1 MRPTFF
7 RLSALSLAVLA
18 ATAHAQ
24 SSARNDDGGYD
35 LEAIQVQSSADASK
49 GGLSEAFAGGQ
60 VAEGGRSM
68 VFECAKIADRM
79 QACERRGNPRPE
91 PMPKPKPHTKRR

>member
-1 MRPTFF
+1 M
-7 RLSALSLAVLA
+7 LA

-60 VAEGGRSM
+60 VAEGGKVGILGTQDVMDTPTATPPTPS
-68 VFECAKIADRM
+68 
-79 QACERRGNPRPE
+79 N
-91 PMPKPKPHTKRR
+91 